1 MLQEAGVA
9 GMPLQ
14 RPTACRPG
22 GRRIHPAKAAG
33 MESAETKKAQQH
45 TCEHQGGCRSPFKWH
60 VASVA
65 DSRQQRYAHTEG

>member
-33 MESAETKKAQQH
+33 MESAETKKA
-45 TCEHQGGCRSPFKWH
+45 GMK
-60 VASVA
+60 
-65 DSRQQRYAHTEG
+65 AHLGFILLAVLSHNFQATR